1 MDPQVLELARTAG
14 TTVVA
19 LMATDVWQ
27 RTREGVVALWRRV
40 HPAQADEVGSELEQ
54 LRAEVLAAREEGDAF
69 SEQALAGEWQ
79 GRLRRLLTAEPGI
92 GRELLRVLEECRAL
106 LPFGQ
111 EVPPPVVHMR
121 AEVSGNGRVYQAGRD
136 QHITER

>member
-1 MDPQVLELARTAG
+1 MDPQMMELARTAG

-27 RTREGVVALWRRV
+27 HTREGIVALWRHV
-40 HPAQADEVGSELEQ
+40 HPAQADEVSSELKQ
-54 LRAEVLAAREEGDAF
+54 LRAEVLAAREGGDTF

-79 GRLRRLLTAEPGI
+79 GRLRRLLIAEPGI

-106 LPFGQ
+106 LP
-111 EVPPPVVHMR
+111 
-121 AEVSGNGRVYQAGRD
+121 S
-136 QHITER
+136 